1 MLSNVQKENNELKLK
16 IDNLQV
22 LKESDSREISRQQ
35 TKIRELTDKNAK
47 FMNNNNR
54 LQEEITVLNDNYTQK
69 IRQLRE
75 SENVK
80 TSLNLQIK

>member
-16 IDNLQV
+16 IDNLQA